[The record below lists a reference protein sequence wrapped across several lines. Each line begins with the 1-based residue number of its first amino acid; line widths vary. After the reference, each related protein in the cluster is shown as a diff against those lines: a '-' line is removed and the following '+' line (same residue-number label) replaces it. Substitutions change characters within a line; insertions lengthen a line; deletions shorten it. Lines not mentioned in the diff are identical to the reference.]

1 MSIAMNEKIDPKQEE
16 RKMEKQKD
24 AEASQQIEV
33 REHTTSYFET
43 ASHLFKGSV
52 GAGLFAMGDA
62 FKNGGLIGASIL
74 LPIIA
79 VICVHCEHML
89 IRASKRAV
97 LATKG
102 ASFFDYPD
110 TVEKSFELG
119 PKSFRFASKFMRL
132 VVEMFLCVTQ
142 FGFCSIYFVFI
153 TENLLQVF
161 QQNGIN
167 LDFNVTMTIALVAVL
182 IPSLLT
188 NLKYLAPISMLASIS
203 LIIGITTTLIFAMI
217 DGLPA
222 PNQRNLVTDGPKM
235 SLFFGTAIFSFEGVA
250 LILPLRNAMK
260 KPDGFNSRFG
270 VLNVTLVLITALF
283 IFTGFI
289 GYLKWGEDVAGS
301 LTLNL
306 DVTDWKAQAVKVIAA
321 LGVFFG
327 YPLQFYILIQI
338 MWPGVKDSINCTKR
352 PLMGELFFR
361 TLMVLLTFFVALIV
375 PALGL
380 FISLIGALCSTS
392 LSLLIPVMVDFIV
405 RSQEQKSIGAYLYL
419 KNILIL
425 IVAALGIGTGTYQ
438 SLTQIIQEFHL

>member
-1 MSIAMNEKIDPKQEE
+1 MSLAMQEKIDPKHLE
-16 RKMEKQKD
+16 KKPEKQKD
-24 AEASQQIEV
+24 TEASEV
-33 REHTTSYFET
+33 DDREHATSYFET

-62 FKNGGLIGASIL
+62 FKNGGLIGATIL
-74 LPIIA
+74 LPAIA
-79 VICVHCEHML
+79 IICVHCEHML

-102 ASFFDYPD
+102 ATFFDYPD
-110 TVEKSFELG
+110 TVEKTFELG
-119 PKSFRFASKFMRL
+119 PKRFRFASKFMRL

-153 TENLLQVF
+153 AENLVQVF
-161 QQNGIN
+161 EQNKIG
-167 LDFNVTMTIALVAVL
+167 LDFNISMTIALAAVL

-188 NLKYLAPISMLASIS
+188 NLKYLAPISMLGSIS
-203 LIIGITTTLIFAMI
+203 LIFGITATLIFAMI

-222 PNQRNLVTDGPKM
+222 PNERNLVTDGGKM
-235 SLFFGTAIFSFEGVA
+235 SLFFGTAIFSYEGVA

-270 VLNVTLVLITALF
+270 VLNITLVLITALF
-283 IFTGFI
+283 VFTGFV
-289 GYLKWGEDVAGS
+289 GYLKWGEDVQGS

-306 DVTDWKAQAVKVIAA
+306 DVTDWKSQVVKIVAA

-338 MWPGVKDSINCTKR
+338 VWPGMQESMNCNKR

-361 TLMVLLTFFVALIV
+361 TIMILLTFAVALVV
-375 PALGL
+375 PELGL

-392 LSLLIPVMVDFIV
+392 LSLLIPVMVDFIH
-405 RSQEQKSIGAYLYL
+405 RSGESKSIGAGLYI
-419 KNILIL
+419 KNIIIL

-438 SLTQIIQEFHL
+438 SITEIIKEFKL

>member
-1 MSIAMNEKIDPKQEE
+1 MQEKIEPNKNGIKPD
-16 RKMEKQKD
+16 KQKD
-24 AEASQQIEV
+24 AEASDETEV

-62 FKNGGLIGASIL
+62 FKNGGLIGASVL

-79 VICVHCEHML
+79 IICVHCEHML
-89 IRASKRAV
+89 IKASKRAV

-102 ASFFDYPD
+102 ASFFDYPE
-110 TVEKSFELG
+110 TVEKTFELG
-119 PKSFRFASKFMRL
+119 PKKFRCASKFMRL

-153 TENLLQVF
+153 AENLLQVF
-161 QQNGIN
+161 QQNN
-167 LDFNVTMTIALVAVL
+167 LNLNFTVAMTIALAGVL
-182 IPSLLT
+182 IPSLIT
-188 NLKYLAPISMLASIS
+188 NLKYLAPISMVGSVS
-203 LIIGITTTLIFAMI
+203 LIFGITATLIFAMI

-222 PNQRNLVTDGPKM
+222 PDTRNLVTDGSKM
-235 SLFFGTAIFSFEGVA
+235 SLFFGTAIFSYEGVA

-283 IFTGFI
+283 VFTGFV
-289 GYLKWGEDVAGS
+289 GYLKYGEDVAGS

-306 DVTDWKAQAVKVIAA
+306 DVTDWKSQVVKIVAA
-321 LGVFFG
+321 LGVFIG
-327 YPLQFYILIQI
+327 YPLQFFILIQI
-338 MWPGVKDSINCTKR
+338 TFPGIRDTMNCTKR
-352 PLMGELFFR
+352 PLMAELFYR
-361 TLMVLLTFFVALIV
+361 TIMILLTFVVALIV
-375 PALGL
+375 PELGL

-405 RSQEQKSIGAYLYL
+405 RYEEEKSIGVGVYL
-419 KNILIL
+419 KNLLIL
-425 IVAALGIGTGTYQ
+425 AFAALGIGTGTYQ
-438 SLTQIIQEFHL
+438 SITEIVKEFKL